1 MAFAIAATHKSL
13 SREML
18 LASLKGTVRTSAM
31 IMLVVIGAYVLN
43 FVLTAAGVSRALQM
57 FLQNLGFGALAT
69 LMVIVLIY
77 IVLGFFIETLSLMVA
92 TIPIV
97 VPIIVELGYDKVW
110 FGILMIILVEMAL
123 ITPPVGLNL
132 YVVQGAR
139 KSGSFSDVIVGVIP
153 YALAMLVMV
162 GLLII
167 FPMIALYLPTY
178 L

>member
-1 MAFAIAATHKSL
+1 
-13 SREML
+13 
-18 LASLKGTVRTSAM
+18 
-31 IMLVVIGAYVLN
+31 
-43 FVLTAAGVSRALQM
+43 
-57 FLQNLGFGALAT
+57 
-69 LMVIVLIY
+69 
-77 IVLGFFIETLSLMVA
+77 MVA

-139 KSGSFSDVIVGVIP
+139 RSGSFSDVIVGVIP

-167 FPMIALYLPTY
+167 FPIIALYLPTH

>member
-1 MAFAIAATHKSL
+1 
-13 SREML
+13 ML
-18 LASLKGTVRTSAM
+18 NEALRGTVKTTAM

-43 FVLTAAGVSRALQM
+43 FALTALGISRQLQAL
-57 FLQNLGFGALAT
+57 LEGLGLGAFGT

-97 VPIIVELGYDKVW
+97 VPIIESFGYDKIW
-110 FGILMIILVEMAL
+110 FGILMIVLIEMAL

-132 YVVQGAR
+132 YVVQAARGRGSMSEVATGALP
-139 KSGSFSDVIVGVIP
+139 FVFV
-153 YALAMLVMV
+153 MLGMV
-162 GLLII
+162 GLLILI
-167 FPMIALYLPTY
+167 PGLALWLPDS